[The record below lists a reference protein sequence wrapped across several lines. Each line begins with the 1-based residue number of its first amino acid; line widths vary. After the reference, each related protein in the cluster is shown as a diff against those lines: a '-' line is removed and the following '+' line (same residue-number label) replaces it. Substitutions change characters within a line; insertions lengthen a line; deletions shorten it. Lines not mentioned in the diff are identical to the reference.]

1 MQLSSSEPCVVIL
14 TEKEQPGPK
23 QGEEVVQKK
32 KDIPGET
39 EETKTYGRE
48 INSAKR

>member
-1 MQLSSSEPCVVIL
+1 MIL
-14 TEKEQPGPK
+14 VEKEHIVSK
-23 QGEEVVQKK
+23 LEEEVVQKK

>member
-1 MQLSSSEPCVVIL
+1 MSSPGHTEVIL

-23 QGEEVVQKK
+23 QGEEVVQNK

>member
-1 MQLSSSEPCVVIL
+1 MSSPGHTEVIL

-32 KDIPGET
+32 NTSQVKV
-39 EETKTYGRE
+39 KKHKLM
-48 INSAKR
+48 AWK